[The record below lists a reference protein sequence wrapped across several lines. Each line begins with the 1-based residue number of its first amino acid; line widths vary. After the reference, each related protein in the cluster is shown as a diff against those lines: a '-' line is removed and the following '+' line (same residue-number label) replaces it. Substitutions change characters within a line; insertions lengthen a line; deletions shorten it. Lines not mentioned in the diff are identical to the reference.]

1 MINKMAYDIMRQMVE
16 ICPWRIGQR
25 VTVKSSHKYVRDFP
39 GVWVITGLRWE
50 CQRGNGEINVEIACD
65 DDIQHGH
72 GATDGWRVDDF
83 DLAPRG
89 E

>member
-1 MINKMAYDIMRQMVE
+1 MMAYDIMKQMIE

-25 VTVKSSHKYVRDFP
+25 VTVKSSHKYAEDFR

-50 CQRGNGEINVEIACD
+50 YQRGNGQINVEIACD
-65 DDIQHGH
+65 DDIQRGC
-72 GATDGWRVDDF
+72 GATDGWSVDDF
-83 DLAPRG
+83 NPVLSG